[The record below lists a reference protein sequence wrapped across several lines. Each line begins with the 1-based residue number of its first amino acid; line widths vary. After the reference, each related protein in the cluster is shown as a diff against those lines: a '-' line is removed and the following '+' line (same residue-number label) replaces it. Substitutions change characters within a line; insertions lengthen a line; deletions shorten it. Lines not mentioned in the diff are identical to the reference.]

1 MNILQIMMALGTG
14 KLTVRRNGFEAYNK
28 LVNGFGFG
36 LMEGTEGETMDCR
49 VAFFGDNVFKL
60 L

>member
-1 MNILQIMMALGTG
+1 MMALGTG
-14 KLTVRRNGFEAYNK
+14 KLTVRRNGFEAYNI
-28 LVNGFGFG
+28 LLNGFGFG